1 MRRARHRAA
10 IGVCAAYAGSVAVR
24 LWLARAA
31 MLDDP
36 PIRMPRNDSPEDA
49 TAPACEPVVTVL
61 QPILSGDPLLAELL
75 AENADGHPD
84 ARFRWLVDEDD
95 PLGQQIC
102 RHLAET
108 RAHVEVVLF
117 PPVEPGANPKVFK
130 LARALRRA
138 PDGAEHR
145 TDAQALPDELIA
157 VLDDDTVLPPGA
169 LRAAVAALD
178 RGDLVTGLPCYRS
191 GSTLWSRLVA
201 GFVNGNA
208 AISYLPLARLA
219 PPVTINGMFYLT
231 RRDTLER
238 LGGFAAI
245 ERSLCDD
252 LELARLYRRAG
263 GTIVQSTVT
272 HPLATT
278 VPDLT
283 SYLRLQRRWM
293 VFAGRLFAEQPEPR
307 TIGLVALP
315 SLLPLTAAV
324 LAVGD
329 PVALAAVGVTV
340 AGKAL
345 ALAALR
351 RKHLGTTE
359 SPATIAAEIVADLI
373 QPAHAAAGFVR
384 PRRIQWRTRSIRLDG
399 DGVTY
404 T

>member
-1 MRRARHRAA
+1 MSRARRRAAL
-10 IGVCAAYAGSVAVR
+10 GVCAAYAGSVALR
-24 LWLARAA
+24 LWLARGA
-31 MLDDP
+31 LLEDP
-36 PIRMPRNDSPEDA
+36 PIRMPRNDSPGGS
-49 TAPACEPVVTVL
+49 TAPAREPAVTVL
-61 QPILSGDPLLAELL
+61 QPILAGDPLLAGLL

-95 PLGQQIC
+95 PVGQQIC
-102 RHLAET
+102 RGLAEG

-138 PDGAEHR
+138 QDG
-145 TDAQALPDELIA
+145 TDALADPDELIA

-169 LRAAVAALD
+169 LGVAVAALD
-178 RGDLVTGLPCYRS
+178 RGDLVTGLPWYRS
-191 GSTLWSRLVA
+191 GSTPWSRLVA

-231 RRDTLER
+231 RRATLER

-245 ERSLCDD
+245 ERTLCDD

-278 VPDLT
+278 VPDLA

-293 VFAGRLFAEQPEPR
+293 VFAGRLFAEQPEAR
-307 TIGLVALP
+307 TIGLVAVP
-315 SLLPLTAAV
+315 SLLPLTAAL

-329 PVALAAVGVTV
+329 PAALVVVGLTVT
-340 AGKAL
+340 GKAL

-359 SPATIAAEIVADLI
+359 SPATIAAEIVADLL
-373 QPAHAAAGFVR
+373 QPAHAMAGFVR

-399 DGVTY
+399 DGVNY

>member
-1 MRRARHRAA
+1 VRRARRRAA
-10 IGVCAAYAGSVAVR
+10 LGVCTAYAGSVALR
-24 LWLARAA
+24 LWLARATL
-31 MLDDP
+31 LDDP
-36 PIRMPRNDSPEDA
+36 PIRMPRNDSQDGA
-49 TAPACEPVVTVL
+49 MAPAREPAVTVL
-61 QPILSGDPLLAELL
+61 QPILSGDPLLADLL

-108 RAHVEVVLF
+108 RAHVEVVVF

-130 LARALRRA
+130 LARALRRVE
-138 PDGAEHR
+138 DN

-169 LRAAVAALD
+169 LGATVAALD
-178 RGDLVTGLPCYRS
+178 RGDLVTGLPWYRS

-399 DGVTY
+399 DGVNY

>member
-1 MRRARHRAA
+1 MSRRRARAA
-10 IGVCAAYAGSVAVR
+10 VGVAAAYGTSVALR

-31 MLDDP
+31 LADEP
-36 PIRMPRNDSPEDA
+36 PIRMPRSRPHASP
-49 TAPACEPVVTVL
+49 PAEPAVTVL
-61 QPILSGDPLLAELL
+61 QPILSGDPLLAAML
-75 AENADGHPD
+75 AENADAHPD

-95 PLGQQIC
+95 PEGVRVCSQ
-102 RHLAET
+102 LAAT
-108 RAHVEVVLF
+108 RAHVEVVVL
-117 PPVEPGANPKVFK
+117 PPVADGANPKVFK
-130 LARALRRA
+130 LARAWGPEPPGGSEA
-138 PDGAEHR
+138 GSPEAVDPE
-145 TDAQALPDELIA
+145 DLIA

-169 LRAAVAALD
+169 LAVAAGALQ

-238 LGGFAAI
+238 VGGFRAI
-245 ERSLCDD
+245 EHLLCDD

-263 GTIVQSTVT
+263 ATIVQSTVV

-278 VPDLT
+278 VPDLG

-293 VFAGRLFAEQPEPR
+293 VFAGRLLGEQPDPR
-307 TIGLVALP
+307 TIALVAVP
-315 SLLPLTAAV
+315 AMLPLSAVV
-324 LAVGD
+324 LAAGSATASAV
-329 PVALAAVGVTV
+329 VAGTLT
-340 AGKAL
+340 GKAL

-351 RKHLGTTE
+351 RKHFGTRE
-359 SPATIAAEIVADLI
+359 SAATVLAEIVADLV
-373 QPAHAAAGFVR
+373 QPIHAVAGFVR

-399 DGVTY
+399 DGVRY